1 MGFAGGFVVGSF
13 EDELVGIYYGFVGCV
28 GFNILYRWFLGCARL
43 GQHSVV
49 GWFFGLSLNSG
60 FWVMSSFVCRQ

>member
-1 MGFAGGFVVGSF
+1 MGL
-13 EDELVGIYYGFVGCV
+13 LVALVFD
-28 GFNILYRWFLGCARL
+28 ILYRWFLGCARL